1 MSYQQNLKQAD
12 RIRDP
17 QGRIKAIWL
26 LDKLY
31 ELIDF
36 HWTLWFS
43 RINLITRS
51 NLNYFQSLYLA
62 SVHM

>member
-1 MSYQQNLKQAD
+1 MLYQQNLKQAD

-26 LDKLY
+26 LDKLH